1 MSRRKSSRASSVN
14 ASSNPAFFAGDDGAD
29 DTTAPQAATLAEAN
43 DVLNP
48 ATLEALTQVLQKRE
62 ETMSEAQLALV
73 LAAFN
78 VGRCRTPKFSHA
90 GVAKRIR
97 IALRDEAVKCG
108 SWGKAAVAFATGQSN
123 MSAVLQ
129 LGSPAKVLVFSWNVG
144 NKMPDEA
151 ELAHWCP
158 EGGSDF
164 DLVVVGTQENKYKK
178 KNVDSP
184 VSAVSDDDVDDDE
197 EDYAPTEEEIAEQE
211 AQEQYERAVTQKER
225 NHWDMIVAK
234 RLGMDWGV
242 VKSGV
247 LWQMRLTVY
256 APLRH
261 IAGDMARIS
270 DVDMRK
276 SRTGIGGVV
285 ANKGGLV
292 CKLNFAGTT
301 LCFVSS
307 HLAAHSHKLKQR
319 NDNCQEILRETG
331 RLAANHLDAASQ
343 FDHVFWLGDLN
354 YRIDLNSKAKEEGRP
369 EKSHDAH
376 MAEVQGLV
384 AKGNYEELVKWDQLK
399 IAQNDGEA
407 FVNFI
412 EGPLNF
418 KPTFKVLR
426 HEGTEYKHN
435 RIPSFCDR
443 VLWKSMPQRLGAVRQ
458 TLFTG
463 LEVISTSDHKPVV
476 AHFEIDGSR
485 EVKTIPLKQLA
496 RAPLL
501 QFTALKAESV
511 RAADMN
517 GKSDPYVVFYSNPPG
532 LFGSRP
538 PLSKIKKETRNPEW
552 ATAEVPVLRPLVESV
567 NDLKECALILVLY
580 DSDLV
585 GSNDPLGRAIVKLG
599 PEDDSVD
606 LLKVTSYEVEF
617 NKAIIHGNKSAGMGT
632 IQGKFT
638 VSFGETL
645 GAAVQEVKR
654 NKVGSKAKRK
664 QKAPS
669 ACVIA

>member
-1 MSRRKSSRASSVN
+1 
-14 ASSNPAFFAGDDGAD
+14 
-29 DTTAPQAATLAEAN
+29 
-43 DVLNP
+43 
-48 ATLEALTQVLQKRE
+48 
-62 ETMSEAQLALV
+62 
-73 LAAFN
+73 
-78 VGRCRTPKFSHA
+78 
-90 GVAKRIR
+90 
-97 IALRDEAVKCG
+97 
-108 SWGKAAVAFATGQSN
+108 

-399 IAQNDGEA
+399 IAQNDGMCTK
-407 FVNFI
+407 
-412 EGPLNF
+412 L
-418 KPTFKVLR
+418 
-426 HEGTEYKHN
+426 H
-435 RIPSFCDR
+435 C
-443 VLWKSMPQRLGAVRQ
+443 
-458 TLFTG
+458 
-463 LEVISTSDHKPVV
+463 
-476 AHFEIDGSR
+476 
-485 EVKTIPLKQLA
+485 
-496 RAPLL
+496 
-501 QFTALKAESV
+501 
-511 RAADMN
+511 
-517 GKSDPYVVFYSNPPG
+517 
-532 LFGSRP
+532 
-538 PLSKIKKETRNPEW
+538 
-552 ATAEVPVLRPLVESV
+552 
-567 NDLKECALILVLY
+567 
-580 DSDLV
+580 
-585 GSNDPLGRAIVKLG
+585 LGRLFNSG
-599 PEDDSVD
+599 VD
-606 LLKVTSYEVEF
+606 
-617 NKAIIHGNKSAGMGT
+617 
-632 IQGKFT
+632 
-638 VSFGETL
+638 
-645 GAAVQEVKR
+645 R
-654 NKVGSKAKRK
+654 
-664 QKAPS
+664 
-669 ACVIA
+669 